1 MSSDRIRVG
10 VIGVGWGSIV
20 LAPAFRAVPEFEV
33 AAICSR
39 RPDRVAEAGQKL
51 GIEDTS
57 TDWESFVRRDD
68 LDLIAVCTPTDL
80 HHDQTIA
87 ALRAGKHVL
96 CEKPAAVDSAQAKNM
111 LDVAEQSGVVHAVNF
126 EGRWLVDRL
135 PVWDLVADGYLG
147 QPYLARVTTVGDLW
161 HPSRRLQSE
170 WMYSV
175 EDGGGYLM
183 GLSSHDIDFL
193 TALFGEPEAV
203 CADVTTTLPT
213 REREDGSLLEVTADD
228 TSTVLMRMKS
238 GVTVSVSSSM
248 IGLHVDRRVLEA
260 YGSEGTIEITSTLM
274 GGESSSA
281 IRAAKV
287 GEAGLQDVALSSR
300 RPRSGVEIP
309 ARRAGSAILALA
321 LMLEDWLPAFDGQ
334 PTPRVPTLRNGWI
347 TQAVVDA
354 ARRSSAGEGWVGLA
368 LD

>member
-1 MSSDRIRVG
+1 MPKDRIRVG
-10 VIGVGWGSIV
+10 IIGVGWGSIV

-39 RPDRVAEAGQKL
+39 RPERVAEAGQRL

-57 TDWESFVRRDD
+57 TDWGAFVRRAD

-87 ALRAGKHVL
+87 AVRAGKHVL
-96 CEKPAAVDSAQAKNM
+96 CEKPAAVDSGQARNM
-111 LDVAEQSGVVHAVNF
+111 LEAAEESGVAHAVNF

-135 PVWDLVADGYLG
+135 PVWDMVDEGFLG
-147 QPYLARVTTVGDLW
+147 RPYLARVSTVGDLW

-170 WMYSV
+170 WMYRV

-203 CADVTTTLPT
+203 CADVKTSVPT

-228 TSTVLMRMKS
+228 TSTVLIRMKS
-238 GVTVSVSSSM
+238 GGTVSVSSSM

-274 GGESSSA
+274 GGESASA
-281 IRAAKV
+281 IRAGRV
-287 GEAGLQDVALSSR
+287 GETGLHDIALSTR

-321 LMLEDWLPAFDGQ
+321 LMLEDWLPAFEGK

-368 LD
+368 V

>member
-1 MSSDRIRVG
+1 MSKDRIRVG
-10 VIGVGWGSIV
+10 IIGVGWGSIV

-51 GIEDTS
+51 GIDDTS
-57 TDWESFVRRDD
+57 TDWEAFVRRED

-87 ALRAGKHVL
+87 AVRAGKHVL

-111 LDVAEQSGVVHAVNF
+111 LDVAEQSGVAHAVNF

-135 PVWDLVADGYLG
+135 PVWDLVDEGFLG
-147 QPYLARVTTVGDLW
+147 EPYLARVTTVGDLW

-170 WMYSV
+170 WMYRV
-175 EDGGGYLM
+175 DEGGGYLM

-203 CADVTTTLPT
+203 CADVRTSTPI
-213 REREDGSLLEVTADD
+213 REREDGTPLEVTADD

-238 GVTVSVSSSM
+238 GVSVSVASSM

-274 GGESSSA
+274 GGESASA
-281 IRAAKV
+281 IHAAKV
-287 GEAGLQDVALSSR
+287 GESALRDIALSDR
-300 RPRSGVEIP
+300 RPRSGVAIP
-309 ARRAGSAILALA
+309 SRRAGSAILALS
-321 LMLEDWLPAFDGQ
+321 LMLEDWLPAFDGL

-368 LD
+368 L